1 MMGSLS
7 EELYSSME
15 TLHLSNT
22 ESNASNLT
30 RILVSGFEM
39 DGPQYEDGSLFSGS
53 NEEVDKSSDL
63 DREWQR
69 RQNQFHMIGY
79 RDGLLAGKEAS
90 AQEGF
95 NVGFKDSVLEGYNLG
110 LVRGIT
116 SVFACLPDGLKEKL
130 VEKEENQIK
139 LQHLYECFHS
149 LSATD
154 ALKLFH
160 LEVLAKKSEETS
172 ESTQGT
178 STSTG
183 LQCLSSSDPGSLR
196 NCYGELKSI
205 LSETSSIKMQPVK
218 SERSC

>member
-1 MMGSLS
+1 MGSLS
-7 EELYSSME
+7 GDLYSSVE
-15 TLHLSNT
+15 TLRLSNT
-22 ESNASNLT
+22 ESN
-30 RILVSGFEM
+30 GFEM
-39 DGPQYEDGSLFSGS
+39 DDSQYEDGSLFGGS
-53 NEEVDKSSDL
+53 DKEVEKSSDL

-69 RQNQFHMIGY
+69 RQNQFHTIGY
-79 RDGLLAGKEAS
+79 RDGLMAGKEAS

-130 VEKEENQIK
+130 VEKEENRIK
-139 LQHLYECFHS
+139 LKNLYEHVHS

-154 ALKLFH
+154 VLKLFH
-160 LEVLAKKSEETS
+160 LDVLDKKSKENS

-178 STSTG
+178 PSSMG
-183 LQCLSSSDPGSLR
+183 LQSQNSSDSGSLR
-196 NCYGELKSI
+196 NYYGELQSI
-205 LSETSSIKMQPVK
+205 LSETSSIKMHPVK